1 MKKILLTSLI
11 TLLAFGTACGQAPEP
26 EPEPMASDGIQVHG
40 DWTVTVTNPDGTVD
54 AVHEFENAV
63 TGYGKEALTS
73 ILMGEID
80 VNKWWI
86 VVKGRLSDD
95 SLNCNLPAGNP
106 SIVTYAGPG
115 FYELHIPAFVYRDV
129 ETSGTP
135 IKLSLSCTTTN
146 DFPWDEPHI
155 SLVGTKMT
163 FDSTLTTSLAPQPW
177 TNLTRHDMD
186 PVIEVSTY
194 QALSFNISIS
204 FS

>member
-1 MKKILLTSLI
+1 MWKYYLTLQ
-11 TLLAFGTACGQAPEP
+11 L
-26 EPEPMASDGIQVHG
+26 
-40 DWTVTVTNPDGTVD
+40 
-54 AVHEFENAV
+54 
-63 TGYGKEALTS
+63 
-73 ILMGEID
+73 

-95 SLNCNLPAGNP
+95 SLNCNLPAGNL

-146 DFPWDEPHI
+146 DFPWDERNI
-155 SLVGTKMT
+155 SLVGTKMR
-163 FDSTLTTSLAPQPW
+163 FDSALTTSLAPQPW

-194 QALSFNISIS
+194 QALSFNVSIS